1 MTIGGYHTAARG
13 QSKKLQL
20 MNVINDCMRHV
31 SNRDEFIALM
41 ESEGY
46 KEYAGRSPGATSP
59 TPHPAAGSAVTA
71 CCSVTNI

>member
-1 MTIGGYHTAARG
+1 MTVGEYHTAARG

-20 MNVINDCMRHV
+20 MNLINDCMRHA
-31 SNRDEFIALM
+31 SSREEFIALM

-46 KEYAGRSPGATSP
+46 KVGISP

-71 CCSVTNI
+71 CCSGRNI